1 MAPSPT
7 AQKRRAILAV
17 YDKTGIVEFARGLHD
32 LGWELIGTGGTAKTV
47 ADAGLPITQVAD
59 LTGSPEMLGGRVK
72 TLHPKIHGGILYR
85 RGNEGDEAE
94 VVQYEVP
101 AIDLVAGNLY
111 PFIDTVTKGTPSLAQ
126 ALEEIDIGGPTMIRA
141 SAKNHPWVLSVIDP
155 ADYETVLEALRSA
168 GGDPSGVDAEARRG
182 LAAKAFQHVAHYD
195 TAIAEYLRGNPS
207 DGGAG
212 EVETFPAQLSFG
224 ATRREVLR
232 YGENPH
238 QQGAFYTYD
247 SVFTPVEGIGGF
259 EQHHGKAMSYVNIL
273 DADAAYNAVADFE
286 EPAISIIKH
295 TNPACFA
302 AGSGAAGEGASLSS
316 LSSLYERALG
326 DGDFVSAYGG
336 IVAVNRVVDMAF
348 AEALREV
355 RSPSDGETRM
365 FYEIVVAPGYDPE
378 ALEHLKKKSKDL
390 RILTAPMG
398 EPRRE
403 RLEFRSVRGGVLVQ
417 NADVKFVT
425 DFEVVSQRQPS
436 EGELADLRVA
446 WNICKHVK
454 SNGVVFVKDG
464 VLIGMGAGQPNR
476 VGSARLCAE
485 QAGERAQGAVCATD
499 AFLPFPDTVEVAAA
513 AGCTLVAHTG
523 GSIRDEDSVQAAD
536 RLGVSLV
543 TTGVR
548 HFRH

>member
-1 MAPSPT
+1 MAPT
-7 AQKRRAILAV
+7 RRAILAV
-17 YDKTGIVEFARGLHD
+17 YDKTGIVDLARGLHD
-32 LGWELIGTGGTAKTV
+32 LGWELVGTGGTARTV
-47 ADAGLPITQVAD
+47 AEAGLPITQVAD

-85 RGNEGDEAE
+85 RGRDDDEAE
-94 VVQYEVP
+94 VAQYEVP

-111 PFIDTVTKGTPSLAQ
+111 PFVETVTKGTPSLAD

-141 SAKNHPWVLSVIDP
+141 AAKNHPHVLPVIDP
-155 ADYETVLEALRSA
+155 TDYEGILEALRA
-168 GGDPSGVDAEARRG
+168 TGGDPVGVDASTRRA

-195 TAIAEYLRGNPS
+195 TAIAEYLR
-207 DGGAG
+207 D
-212 EVETFPAQLSFG
+212 EDDLFPQQLTVG
-224 ATRREVLR
+224 MTRREVLR

-238 QQGAFYTYD
+238 QQGAFYSLD
-247 SVFTPVEGIGGF
+247 SVRQPVEGIGGF

-273 DADAAYNAVADFE
+273 DADAAYNVVADFE
-286 EPAISIIKH
+286 EPAIAIIKH

-302 AGSGAAGEGASLSS
+302 AGDASLTA
-316 LSSLYERALG
+316 LYERSLG
-326 DGDFVSAYGG
+326 EGDFVSAYGG
-336 IVAVNRVVDMAF
+336 IVAVNRVVDMEF
-348 AEALREV
+348 ANALREV
-355 RSPSDGETRM
+355 RSPTDGETRM
-365 FYEIVVAPGYDPE
+365 FYEIVVAPGYEPD
-378 ALEHLKKKSKDL
+378 ALEHLKKKSRDL

-398 EPRRE
+398 EPRRA
-403 RLEFRSVRGGVLVQ
+403 RVEFRSVRGGVLVQ
-417 NADVKFVT
+417 NADVRFVS
-425 DFEVVSQRQPS
+425 DFEVVSQRPPT
-436 EGELADLRVA
+436 EGEMADLRVA
-446 WNICKHVK
+446 WNVCKHVK

-536 RLGVSLV
+536 RLGVSMV
-543 TTGVR
+543 VTGVR

>member
-1 MAPSPT
+1 MAT
-7 AQKRRAILAV
+7 QRRAILAV

-32 LGWELIGTGGTAKTV
+32 LGWELVGTGGTARTI
-47 ADAGLPITQVAD
+47 AEAGLPITQVAD

-94 VVQYEVP
+94 VVQYGVP

-111 PFIDTVTKGTPSLAQ
+111 PFIETVTKGTPSLAQ

-141 SAKNHPWVLSVIDP
+141 SAKNHPWVLPVIDP
-155 ADYETVLEALRSA
+155 ADYGAILEALRGA
-168 GGDPSGVDAEARRG
+168 GGDPAGVDAATRRR

-195 TAIAEYLRGNPS
+195 TAIAEYLREEEP
-207 DGGAG
+207 
-212 EVETFPAQLSFG
+212 FPAQITFAG
-224 ATRREVLR
+224 TRREVLR

-238 QQGAFYTYD
+238 QQGAFYSYD
-247 SVFTPVEGIGGF
+247 SVRTPVEGIGGF

-286 EPAISIIKH
+286 EPAIAIIKH
-295 TNPACFA
+295 TNPACFS
-302 AGSGAAGEGASLSS
+302 AGDASLSA
-316 LSSLYERALG
+316 LYERALEQ
-326 DGDFVSAYGG
+326 GDFVSAYGG
-336 IVAVNRVVDMAF
+336 IVAVNRTVDMAF

-365 FYEIVVAPGYDPE
+365 FYEIVIAPGYEPD

-390 RILTAPMG
+390 RILTAPIG

-403 RLEFRSVRGGVLVQ
+403 RFEFRSVRGGILVQ
-417 NADVKFVT
+417 NADVHFVS
-425 DFEVVSQRQPS
+425 DFEVVSERQPTA
-436 EGELADLRVA
+436 GELADLRIA

-464 VLIGMGAGQPNR
+464 ILIGMGAGQPNR

-523 GSIRDEDSVQAAD
+523 GSIRDEDSVQAAN